1 MVRRKAADGETQSA
15 SAGTAASRIGNEGR
29 RVSARRKATTR
40 ERCEAAMRNIQADVE
55 ANKGIYPLND
65 GRITM
70 QEVLRRADLSSAA
83 LEKPHHRDFKGEV
96 TDWVAGAN
104 RRIARGARTIRK
116 VVTERVDDANAEIK
130 AIRQAWTEAELEY
143 VDGRGELAKLTTE
156 KAALMREVQQ
166 LRAEL
171 AGRNVIPLTGA
182 KDPR

>member
-1 MVRRKAADGETQSA
+1 MPRRKATDGETQSA
-15 SAGTAASRIGNEGR
+15 PAGAAASRIGIEGR
-29 RVSARRKATTR
+29 RVSAQRKVSTR
-40 ERCEAAMRNIQADVE
+40 ERCEGAMRDIQADVE

-65 GRITM
+65 GRITL

-96 TDWVAGAN
+96 NDWIAGAN
-104 RRIARGARTIRK
+104 KKIARGARTIRK

-143 VDGRGELAKLTTE
+143 VDGRAAVAKLTTE
-156 KAALMREVQQ
+156 NAALARQVKQ
-166 LRAEL
+166 LQAEL
-171 AGRNVIPLTGA
+171 AGRNVIPMTSA